1 MLLRPQVIS
10 KNTPRVALLL
20 ILPLELL
27 LPQPVHFSV
36 RALQLAL
43 LEQQSLAVVL
53 LLALHHVLEN
63 AQAPYRF
70 KKSNGAA
77 LYSDSPYM

>member
-1 MLLRPQVIS
+1 
-10 KNTPRVALLL
+10 
-20 ILPLELL
+20 
-27 LPQPVHFSV
+27 V